1 MQLNTNTLVSHLRR
15 CGDKVLRRE
24 LAGEML
30 TPLISSRAKTRL
42 MPQCD
47 PVRGGILRERVSQTV
62 CRIPFPPVVYIPLIS
77 KRSLSLLLLSNLVC
91 ADIGVGCTA
100 WVGAS
105 VGMRMSECLINQTN
119 R

>member
-15 CGDKVLRRE
+15 RGDKVLHRE

-30 TPLISSRAKTRL
+30 TLISSRAKIGL

-47 PVRGGILRERVSQTV
+47 VVRGGILREHVSQTV

-105 VGMRMSECLINQTN
+105 VGMRMSACLINQTN